1 MENQV
6 FTSPTREWDFYPV
19 EMEPIVEQTSS
30 AQESQHASDEKIE
43 LLEKSLAELRSVSA
57 GYEEHLS
64 AVQTALQQAK
74 MDLVQSR
81 TEAKDEI
88 DNLVC
93 NFHYIVTRYLCHGCS
108 DSFLLLDCSTEAKR

>member
-6 FTSPTREWDFYPV
+6 FTSPTREWDFHPV

-64 AVQTALQQAK
+64 AVQRSKSNRSQ
-74 MDLVQSR
+74 
-81 TEAKDEI
+81 
-88 DNLVC
+88 
-93 NFHYIVTRYLCHGCS
+93 G
-108 DSFLLLDCSTEAKR
+108 

>member
-6 FTSPTREWDFYPV
+6 FTSPTREWDFHPV

-74 MDLVQSR
+74 IDLAQSR
-81 TEAKDEI
+81 TEAKDQI

-93 NFHYIVTRYLCHGCS
+93 NFHYINYDQVFVS
-108 DSFLLLDCSTEAKR
+108 WVF